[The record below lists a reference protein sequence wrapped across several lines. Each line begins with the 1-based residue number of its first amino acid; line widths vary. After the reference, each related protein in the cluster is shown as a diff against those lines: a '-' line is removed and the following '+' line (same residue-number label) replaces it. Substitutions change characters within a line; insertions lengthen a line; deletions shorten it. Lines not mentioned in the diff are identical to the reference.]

1 MCAAARLETA
11 DPNGSSDFTYSRG
24 TLLPDTAADLAKLR
38 CAWAHIRRRRE
49 AGGPDALYVMSG
61 LERRLSLPDGLDED
75 LCDDEIA
82 AALYTDEVRE
92 LGMDHLGGD
101 PARHD
106 LVTVNRTTAGLL
118 LAADVIV
125 RPGQTVL
132 GVSPSYS
139 HPAVLRAV
147 AHAGGRHC
155 GGTPRDAWA
164 WIRQHGAPD
173 VIFLT
178 RLAVTYDILDQH
190 DIEEFVQFARAGS
203 IPVILD
209 DAGGGRV
216 GPVCFGQPRSLELGI
231 DVAVTGLDKYGVL
244 GPRLGLV
251 GGDATIV
258 ASIRSRA
265 YEMGLEAR
273 QALLP
278 AVAHSLRS
286 YSDSAVRDRV
296 EITQRVVRALAQRLG
311 DDLARSNEIIGFL
324 PAGEIMRAVKER
336 AGTDKDFQIV
346 PYEATAALAMV
357 LLRDYGIMTVHFAGV
372 PPGTA
377 DLLIKFLPP
386 DTVARFGGPDALAEA
401 FDRSLDRLGE
411 ILPDRE
417 ATRKLLFDPAC

>member
-1 MCAAARLETA
+1 MKTCATTRLPRRCIPMKFVNSDWTILA
-11 DPNGSSDFTYSRG
+11 VILRATISSWSIEPR
-24 TLLPDTAADLAKLR
+24 PD
-38 CAWAHIRRRRE
+38 CCS
-49 AGGPDALYVMSG
+49 PPMSSYG
-61 LERRLSLPDGLDED
+61 
-75 LCDDEIA
+75 
-82 AALYTDEVRE
+82 
-92 LGMDHLGGD
+92 
-101 PARHD
+101 PARPCSAYRRAT
-106 LVTVNRTTAGLL
+106 VTRLFSGPSPTPGAVTA
-118 LAADVIV
+118 
-125 RPGQTVL
+125 
-132 GVSPSYS
+132 
-139 HPAVLRAV
+139 
-147 AHAGGRHC
+147 

-216 GPVCFGQPRSLELGI
+216 GPVCFGQPRSLELGV

-324 PAGEIMRAVKER
+324 PAEEIMRAVRER

-401 FDRSLDRLGE
+401 FDRSLDHLGD

-417 ATRKLLFDPAC
+417 VTRKLLFDPAC